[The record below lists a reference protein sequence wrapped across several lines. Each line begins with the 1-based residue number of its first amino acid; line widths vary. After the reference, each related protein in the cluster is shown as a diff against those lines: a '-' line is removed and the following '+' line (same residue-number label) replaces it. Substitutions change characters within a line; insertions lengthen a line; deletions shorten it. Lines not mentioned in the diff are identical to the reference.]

1 MKRIAALAATVIGLL
16 AIPTAAMASTVS
28 SGGSGAGSG
37 YGKTVSV
44 QTKEIVPLQPNECY
58 VGWYKVDHHAQKYFY
73 WWQNGR
79 EYTASFCPFPEQIPL
94 PQVKVCEKQLLTFS
108 VAAGSHALTEV
119 SGPELWPTEQ
129 FIYDGNV
136 YTIMSINPGADQF
149 TAFVNNLLF
158 TNNTGAAITNAT
170 GVIVTCSS

>member
-1 MKRIAALAATVIGLL
+1 MKRIAALGATVIGLL
-16 AIPTAAMASTVS
+16 AIPTAAMASTGS

-37 YGKTVSV
+37 YDRTMSVSV
-44 QTKEIVPLQPNECY
+44 QPKECY
-58 VGWYKVDHHAQKYFY
+58 VGYDQVHQYSQKYY
-73 WWQNGR
+73 EWWENGR
-79 EYTASFCPFPEQIPL
+79 EFTAPVCPFSEQIPL
-94 PQVKVCEKQLLTFS
+94 PSPKVCEKQLLTFS
-108 VAAGSHALTEV
+108 VAADSHALTEV

-158 TNNTGAAITNAT
+158 TNNSSDAITNAV
-170 GVIVTCSS
+170 GVIISCSS

>member
-1 MKRIAALAATVIGLL
+1 MKRIAAAAATVIGLL
-16 AIPTAAMASTVS
+16 AIPTAAMASTGS
-28 SGGSGAGSG
+28 SGAGSG
-37 YGKTVSV
+37 HDRTMSV
-44 QTKEIVPLQPNECY
+44 QTKEIVPVQPQECY
-58 VGWYKVDHHAQKYFY
+58 VGWHKVDHHVQKYFY
-73 WWQNGR
+73 WWQDGR
-79 EYTASFCPFPEQIPL
+79 EYTASFCPFPEPV
-94 PQVKVCEKQLLTFS
+94 PQVKVKECEKQLLTFS

-158 TNNTGAAITNAT
+158 TNNSGADITNAT
-170 GVIVTCSS
+170 GVMISCISY

>member
-16 AIPTAAMASTVS
+16 AIPTAAMASTVGSGDSGSS
-28 SGGSGAGSG
+28 SGT
-37 YGKTVSV
+37 TVEV
-44 QTKEIVPLQPNECY
+44 HLQPDKCY

-79 EYTASFCPFPEQIPL
+79 EYTAPFCPLPEQIPL

-129 FIYDGNV
+129 FIYDGNT
-136 YTIMSINPGADQF
+136 YTIMSVNPGADQF

-158 TNNTGAAITNAT
+158 TNNSGAAITNAV
-170 GVIVTCSS
+170 GVITTCSS

>member
-16 AIPTAAMASTVS
+16 AIPTAAMASTVGSGDSGSS
-28 SGGSGAGSG
+28 SG
-37 YGKTVSV
+37 TTTEVH
-44 QTKEIVPLQPNECY
+44 LQPNDCY
-58 VGWYKVDHHAQKYFY
+58 VGWYKVDHHVQKYFY
-73 WWQNGR
+73 WWQDGR
-79 EYTASFCPFPEQIPL
+79 EYTASFCPFPEPV
-94 PQVKVCEKQLLTFS
+94 PQVKVKECEKQLLTFS
-108 VAAGSHALTEV
+108 VAEGSHALTEV

-158 TNNTGAAITNAT
+158 TNNSGADITNAT
-170 GVIVTCSS
+170 GVMISCISY